1 VNRVLVA
8 YGPGLTYRLS
18 VALVQDELVG
28 RSAEQSAIVEFFR
41 PGQDGVRC
49 LLLEGEPGIGKTSL
63 WRAARS
69 AAGALGYRLLSSA
82 PTEVETGLPHAV
94 LGDLLHPVPDEALAS
109 LPGPLR
115 TALEVALFRAPAR
128 QGATD
133 QLAVSTAF
141 LRVLRHLAADDPLL
155 LALDDIQ
162 WIDGP
167 SMRVLAFALHRL
179 DREPVKVLAAL
190 RAPSSGDAGSVLQK
204 ALGAGR
210 LDRMQIG
217 PLTRDGIDRL
227 LLQRLARPL
236 RQPEFEQVYAVS
248 GGNPFFALEI
258 GQFILRH
265 PTTVKAGEPIPAPRS
280 LADAIKGRINKL
292 PRETR
297 DILTALAALSRA
309 DEALLDRADPNALQ
323 ALDAAFAAQ
332 VVERSQGRLR
342 FTHPLLASVI
352 YSMADPAERRKWH
365 SRLAGLVTD
374 PEERARHLALAATSA
389 DATVADALEEA
400 ATSANVRGAPDMA
413 SMLAQQASEL
423 TPAEFPTAIERRR
436 IMTAQ
441 FRMRA
446 GDVPGARDLL
456 RSVLQSASV
465 GKRPAEALRLMGSLT
480 LGGEDLLEA
489 ESFLM
494 EALSQDG
501 VDLHTRAMIERDL
514 ITVFNQRGKF
524 QEALEHSNQL
534 TKIASQLDDPSVLAV
549 AQRYKMIT
557 ERHVGRQS
565 PESVAIAVAIAEDRI
580 SLPIDDAAGGLHPL
594 MNWAALLKWSDDFA
608 HARPLFK
615 RALTLTEGRDESLRA
630 PVLLH
635 LAEMEYWA
643 GDWLLAAL
651 YVDECEKS
659 VVHTGHHSYARL
671 SLSAKAMLHCG
682 RGEFDPART
691 AAQEALAIS
700 TSIGDEPYLR
710 RALSI
715 LGATELAAGDPAAA
729 NEYFERLRV
738 RGNHTGY
745 RGSIRSESDEVDAL
759 IALGRFDEAAAV
771 GARMAQ
777 FDDPWQLAI
786 GARCRALLASAR
798 RDLDASFS
806 EFENAMRAHELL
818 PMPLERA
825 RTLLAYG
832 SMLRRAKQKR
842 AARDKLDQALPI
854 LRSLGASAWIKRAES
869 ELSRIAP
876 AAAGGA
882 DLTPTEGQIAQLVAS
897 GRTNKEVANEL
908 FLSVKTVEANL
919 SRIYAKLNVRSRTE
933 LVARLQSPR

>member
-1 VNRVLVA
+1 M
-8 YGPGLTYRLS
+8 
-18 VALVQDELVG
+18 ALVQHELVG
-28 RSAEQSAIVEFFR
+28 RSAEQSAITEFLSLG
-41 PGQDGVRC
+41 PDAARC
-49 LLLEGEPGIGKTSL
+49 LLLVGEPGIGKTTL

-69 AAGALGYRLLSSA
+69 EAGALGYRLLSSA

-94 LGDLLHPVPDEALAS
+94 LGDLLYPVPEEAIAS

-141 LRVLRHLAADDPLL
+141 LRVLRHLAADNGLL

-167 SMRVLAFALHRL
+167 SMRVLAFALRRL
-179 DREPVKVLAAL
+179 EREPVKVLAAH
-190 RAPSSGDAGSVLQK
+190 RVPSAGDAASILHN

-210 LDRMQIG
+210 VHRIEIG
-217 PLTRDGIDRL
+217 PLSRDGIDDL
-227 LLQRLARPL
+227 LLQRLDRPL
-236 RQPEFEQVYAVS
+236 RQPEFDQVYAVS
-248 GGNPFFALEI
+248 GGNPFFALEV
-258 GQFILRH
+258 GQFILEH
-265 PTTVKAGEPIPAPRS
+265 PTTVKAGEPIPVPRS
-280 LADAIKGRINKL
+280 LADAIRGRITKL
-292 PRETR
+292 PPETR
-297 DILTALAALSRA
+297 DILTALAALSRP
-309 DEALLDRADPNALQ
+309 DEALLERADPHALA

-332 VVERSQGRLR
+332 VVERAQGRLR

-352 YSMADPAERRKWH
+352 YSMADAAKRRRWH
-365 SRLAGLVTD
+365 ARLAGLVTD

-400 ATSANVRGAPDMA
+400 ARSANLRGAPDMA
-413 SMLAQQASEL
+413 SMLGQQASEL
-423 TPAEFPTAIERRR
+423 TPAEFPASIERRR

-456 RSVLQSASV
+456 RSVLQSAPV
-465 GKRPAEALRLMGSLT
+465 GQRPAEALRLMGSLT

-494 EALSQDG
+494 EALSQSG
-501 VDLHTRAMIERDL
+501 VDLYTRAMIERDL
-514 ITVFNQRGKF
+514 ITVFNQRGMF
-524 QEALEHSNQL
+524 QDSVEHSNRL
-534 TKIASQLDDPSVLAV
+534 TEIANRLDDPSITAV
-549 AQRYKMIT
+549 AQRFKMVT

-565 PESVAIAVAIAEDRI
+565 PESIAIAVAIADGRI
-580 SLPIDDAAGGLHPL
+580 SLPMDDTAGGLHPL
-594 MNWAALLKWSDDFA
+594 MHWGAALKWSDDFA
-608 HARPLFK
+608 HARALLK
-615 RALTLTEGRDESLRA
+615 RVLSLTEGRDESLRA

-635 LAEMEYWA
+635 LAEMEFWA

-659 VVHTGHHSYARL
+659 VAHTGHRSYARL
-671 SLSAKAMLHCG
+671 SLNAKAMLHCG
-682 RGEFDPART
+682 RGEFDAARE

-700 TSIGDEPYLR
+700 NAIGDEPYLR

-715 LGATELAAGDPAAA
+715 LGATELAAGNPAAA
-729 NEYFERLRV
+729 NEYFELLRV
-738 RGNHTGY
+738 RGNHIGY

-759 IALGRFDEAAAV
+759 MALGQFSEAAAV
-771 GARMAQ
+771 GARMAE

-798 RDLDASFS
+798 GDFDASVS
-806 EFENAMRAHELL
+806 EFETAMRAHELL

-832 SMLRRAKQKR
+832 SVLRRAKQKR
-842 AARDKLDQALPI
+842 AAREKLEEALPI
-854 LRSLGASAWIKRAES
+854 FRSLGAPAWIKRAES

-876 AAAGGA
+876 PPAGGA
-882 DLTPTEGQIAQLVAS
+882 ELTPTEGRIAQLVS
-897 GRTNKEVANEL
+897 NGRTNKEVANEL

-933 LVARLQSPR
+933 LVARRPSPR